1 MFWKLVLG
9 SMLLAAIVDCERY
22 RCKRATEKMDD
33 CLKNG
38 YKFRDC
44 AVETGQLTTEQTEKC
59 EWLAEKIE
67 RQCPDYKCESGSP
80 ESESTESGEYVTRH
94 AREKISFFL
103 YFLFLIQ

>member
-44 AVETGQLTTEQTEKC
+44 AVEKGQLTTKQTKKC
-59 EWLAEKIE
+59 KRLEGKIV
-67 RQCPDYKCESGSP
+67 RKCPDYKCESGS
-80 ESESTESGEYVTRH
+80 TEPG
-94 AREKISFFL
+94 K
-103 YFLFLIQ
+103 

>member
-9 SMLLAAIVDCERY
+9 SILLAAIVDCKKD
-22 RCKRATEKMDD
+22 RCKSAAEKMDD

-44 AVETGQLTTEQTEKC
+44 VVFTGQLTTEQTEKC

-67 RQCPDYKCESGSP
+67 RQCPDYKCESGS
-80 ESESTESGEYVTRH
+80 TEPG
-94 AREKISFFL
+94 K
-103 YFLFLIQ
+103 